1 MAKQLNI
8 SIDKLK
14 VCYKIPQSYDI
25 FEFIITESG
34 LRHLTKTEIDWEN
47 TPKIYFNTTDFYLQV
62 IGVTQNES
70 TQEYTDILLN
80 VVCCDGLK
88 LGQFEIST
96 AKYIG
101 KCFFTF
107 ENRALYTNISSIYGI
122 KSNPISYWLYAADC
136 MDIKFNNITK
146 IEIAFDRNKN
156 FMRKVKK
163 HIRNLAIEMF
173 VNGHKVK
180 DTTSTINGYKEIYT
194 SSREQLSKQPSLYFK
209 QTKGLELNIYN
220 KSQEM
225 TESTPTK
232 WEYIPEWLGWG
243 AADSKDTIYRA
254 EIRAGNND
262 IRDFYAFLGDLRHD
276 FGGYDEILGQLSNPD
291 FLAFLW
297 DWCAHRLVYFRSD
310 GKDINLTDLL

>member
-14 VCYKIPQSYDI
+14 VCYKNPQSYNLFDY
-25 FEFIITESG
+25 IITESG
-34 LRHLTKTEIDWEN
+34 LRHLTKNEIDWGN
-47 TPKIYFNTTDFYLQV
+47 ATKIYFNTPDFYLQL
-62 IGVTQNES
+62 IDVTQNES
-70 TQEYTDILLN
+70 TNEYTELILN
-80 VVCCDGLK
+80 VICADGLK
-88 LGQFEIST
+88 LGQFEISNS
-96 AKYIG
+96 KYIG
-101 KCFFTF
+101 KCFFSMD
-107 ENRALYTNISSIYGI
+107 NRALYTNVSSIYGV
-122 KSNPISYWLYAADC
+122 KSNAISYWLYVADC
-136 MDIKFNNITK
+136 MDIQFNNITK

-209 QTKGLELNIYN
+209 QSKGLELNIYN

-225 TESTPTK
+225 NESTPTK

-262 IRDFYAFLGDLRHD
+262 IREFYAFLGGLRHD
-276 FGGYDEILGQLSNPD
+276 FGEYGEILGQLTNND
-291 FLAFLW
+291 FLAVLW
-297 DWCAHRLVYFRSD
+297 DWCCHRLVYFRD
-310 GKDINLTDLL
+310 GEREINLTDLL